1 MTDRN
6 RSEIDLGELTA
17 HHTRLG
23 HVRDRVNTAAG
34 AGSQPIR
41 PMAFGLFA
49 ARYGMDCDVV
59 RGECES
65 ALRDALAATDDHI
78 EGVRMWR
85 DDVDMTEQEAVAMFE
100 ELTRDE

>member
-1 MTDRN
+1 MTDKN
-6 RSEIDLGELTA
+6 SSAIDLGELTT
-17 HHTRLG
+17 HHTKLQ

-49 ARYGMDCDVV
+49 ARYGVDCDVV
-59 RGECES
+59 RAECE
-65 ALRDALAATDDHI
+65 ATLRDALAATDDHI
-78 EGVRMWR
+78 EGVRAWR
-85 DDVDMTEQEAVAMFE
+85 DDVDMTEQEAVAMFK